1 MGSGG
6 DWMLF
11 SASTGEPMSLFYG
24 ANKKMK
30 EIEAPKIPD
39 LPAPVE
45 EIDLAA
51 QQDYSRK
58 RLKGRKG
65 RSSTI
70 LGSNNKGKTVL
81 G

>member
-6 DWMLF
+6 DWLTF
-11 SASTGEPMSLFYG
+11 SALTGEPMSLFYG
-24 ANKKMK
+24 ASKKMSLD
-30 EIEAPKIPD
+30 APKLPE

-45 EIDLAA
+45 EVDLAA

-70 LGSNNKGKTVL
+70 LGSNKKGKTVL